1 MSSAHARDIRAN
13 KRASKSKR
21 RGSEHSAGK
30 IRFEAW
36 LTAENYDFLFQLAN
50 SDGRKMSNMF
60 NEILRRMRVRPS

>member
-1 MSSAHARDIRAN
+1 MSSAPSRDTRAN
-13 KRASKSKR
+13 KAASKSKKS
-21 RGSEHSAGK
+21 GNEHSARK

-50 SDGRKMSNMF
+50 SDGRNMSNMF